1 MAEKSLIVVP
11 VVMNGVTGRMG
22 TNQHLIRSILAIRDQ
37 GGVKLPSGRT
47 IMPKPILVGRSLE
60 KIETLARAH
69 HVNDYATIADLPNV
83 LRSMVAKS
91 KHTIYFDAQTT
102 AHRFEAVKAAMEVG
116 ANVYCEKPLASTSQ
130 EALELHRLAVAQG
143 IKAGVV
149 QDKLYLPGL
158 LKLRRLIDSGFFGDI
173 LSIRGEFG
181 YWVFSGLSP
190 DTVDSGKQAPQRP
203 SWNYRAEEGGG
214 IISDM
219 LCHWQYLI
227 EGLFGRVSSLS
238 CIGAVHVKQR
248 TDEAGKRYNVT
259 ADDSAYASFEL
270 DNGAIAHFNSS
281 WAVRVRRDDLL
292 TLQIDGTKGSAVAG
306 LREVWKQSA
315 EDTPKVV
322 WNPDVKSEI
331 DYWQGWVQEG
341 ADDPDDTIFDNG
353 FKAQWE
359 EYLRYV
365 VGESVAPWRY
375 DFLAGT
381 RGVLVTEAG
390 QESWKERRWVDLP
403 SHV

>member
-11 VVMNGVTGRMG
+11 LVMNGVTGRMG
-22 TNQHLIRSILAIRDQ
+22 TNQHLIRSILAIREQ

-60 KIETLARAH
+60 KIEMLARAH
-69 HVNDYATIADLPNV
+69 NVDDYATIADLPNV
-83 LRSMVAKS
+83 LRSMVAES

-102 AHRFEAVKAAMEVG
+102 AHRFEAVTAAMEVG

-130 EALELHRLAVAQG
+130 EALELHRLAVSQG

-173 LSIRGEFG
+173 LSVRGEFG

-190 DTVDSGKQAPQRP
+190 DTVDPSKQAPQRP

-227 EGLFGRVSSLS
+227 EGLFGRIASLN

-248 TDEAGKRYNVT
+248 TDEAGKQYNVT

-315 EDTPKVV
+315 EDTPRVV

-341 ADDPDDTIFDNG
+341 LMILTI
-353 FKAQWE
+353 
-359 EYLRYV
+359 RYSTMDSKPS
-365 VGESVAPWRY
+365 GRSTYGTSSVSR
-375 DFLAGT
+375 
-381 RGVLVTEAG
+381 
-390 QESWKERRWVDLP
+390 
-403 SHV
+403 